1 MTTKEA
7 IEKIQNILRFG
18 KLNFSSYK
26 TKDGVE
32 LRSNEMMVGEQIY
45 IITPEGELPAP
56 DGEYQIENGMAVK
69 VKSGM
74 IEEMEMEPNMEE
86 KKEEEKK
93 KEEVEVEMSN
103 AELVDGTKVT
113 NDLPDAFAVGQKLFV
128 ITEQGEK
135 VNAPEGEHTLKSG
148 EVVVLNGESI
158 ITGISKPDEKPEGS
172 LEGEEMNLVET
183 IEMFSSALE
192 KMMNKIDSLE
202 SKQKDLN
209 SKFSKF
215 SSEPAAEKIY
225 DRKGYLD
232 SLKEEKFS
240 KLERIAALRQKK

>member
-56 DGEYQIENGMAVK
+56 DGLYEIENGMAVK

-86 KKEEEKK
+86 KKDKVE
-93 KEEVEVEMSN
+93 EEVEVEMSD

-113 NDLPDAFAVGQKLFV
+113 NDLPDAFAIGQKLFV
-128 ITEQGEK
+128 ITETGEK
-135 VNAPEGEHTLKSG
+135 VNAPVGEHTLKSG
-148 EVVVLNGESI
+148 EVVVVDMEGI

-240 KLERIAALRQKK
+240 KLERIAALRQK

>member
-18 KLNFSSYK
+18 KLNFSAYK

-32 LRSNEMMVGEQIY
+32 LRSNEMMIGEEIY

-56 DGEYQIENGMAVK
+56 DGLYEIENGMAVK
-69 VKSGM
+69 VKQGK
-74 IEEMEMEPNMEE
+74 IEEMEMEPGM
-86 KKEEEKK
+86 EEEKEK
-93 KEEVEVEMSN
+93 VEEEVEVEMSD

-148 EVVVLNGESI
+148 EVVVLDSESI

>member
-56 DGEYQIENGMAVK
+56 DGLYEIENGMAVK

-86 KKEEEKK
+86 KKDKVE
-93 KEEVEVEMSN
+93 EEVEVEMSD

-113 NDLPDAFAVGQKLFV
+113 NDLPDAFAIGQKLFV
-128 ITEQGEK
+128 ITETGEK

-148 EVVVLNGESI
+148 EVVVVDMEGI

-240 KLERIAALRQKK
+240 KLERIAALRQK

>member
-18 KLNFSSYK
+18 KLNFSAYK

-32 LRSNEMMVGEQIY
+32 LRSNEMMIGEEIY

-56 DGEYQIENGMAVK
+56 DGLYEIENGMAVK
-69 VKSGM
+69 VKQGK
-74 IEEMEMEPNMEE
+74 IEEMEMEPGM
-86 KKEEEKK
+86 EEEKEK
-93 KEEVEVEMSN
+93 VEEEVEVEMSD

-113 NDLPDAFAVGQKLFV
+113 NDLPDAFAIGQKLFV
-128 ITEQGEK
+128 ITETGEK

-148 EVVVLNGESI
+148 EVVVVDGEGI

-172 LEGEEMNLVET
+172 LAGEEMNLAQT

-192 KMMNKIDSLE
+192 KLMNKIDSLE
-202 SKQKDLN
+202 TKQKGLEG
-209 SKFSKF
+209 KFSRF
-215 SSEPAAEKIY
+215 SAEPAGEKIF
-225 DRKGYLD
+225 DRKGYLE
-232 SLKEEKFS
+232 SLQNEKFS
-240 KLERIAALRQKK
+240 KLERIAALRNK